1 MALGLPDF
9 ALEVYFSE
17 WEFKARH
24 HLCAS
29 DAQAVTVGQLLA
41 MARPELRKAFDALP
55 LSYIETWGTPRLREA
70 IARTYR
76 GLNAADV
83 LVFAGAEEA
92 LFCALH
98 ALLDKGD
105 HAVVTVPNYQSMESV
120 PASRCDV
127 TGVALRPENHW
138 RLDLGD
144 IERALRP
151 NTKLV
156 AVNFPNNPTGAIADR
171 KTFEELVALCEA
183 RGLWLFSDEVY
194 RGLELDPS
202 KRLPQAAEL
211 SSRAL
216 SLGVMSKAYGLPG
229 LRVGWLACRDRK
241 LLAELEKAKH
251 YLSICNAGPSELLGT
266 IALENAEAL
275 LEANRRR
282 VRENTVRV
290 SEFFARHAN
299 LYRWS
304 PPDGGCV
311 AFAQYT
317 GPGDTDAHF
326 EALAKYA
333 GVLLLPSS
341 KFHSTLALVP
351 RDRFRIGLGRDGME
365 VGLTAWAAHLERNSP
380 AR

>member
-1 MALGLPDF
+1 VALGLPDF

-17 WEFKARH
+17 WEFKAKH

-29 DAQAVTVGQLLA
+29 DAQAVTVGQLLS

-70 IARTYR
+70 IAKTYR

-98 ALLDKGD
+98 ALLGPGD
-105 HAVVTVPNYQSMESV
+105 HAVVTVPNYQSMEAV
-120 PASRCDV
+120 PASRCEV
-127 TGVALRPENHW
+127 TGVALRSENQW
-138 RLDLGD
+138 RLDVD
-144 IERALRP
+144 DVKRALKP
-151 NTKLV
+151 NTKVV

-171 KTFEELVALCEA
+171 KSFEALVALCES
-183 RGLWLFSDEVY
+183 RGITLFSDEVY
-194 RGLELDPS
+194 RGLELEAG

-211 SSRAL
+211 SKRAL

-229 LRVGWLACRDRK
+229 LRVGWLACRDRA
-241 LLAELEKAKH
+241 LLAQLEKAKH
-251 YLSICNAGPSELLGT
+251 YLSICNAGPSELLST
-266 IALENAEAL
+266 IALENAETL
-275 LEANRRR
+275 LDANRRR
-282 VRENTVRV
+282 VRENSARV
-290 SEFFARHAN
+290 TEFFGRHSK

-311 AFAQYT
+311 AFAQYV
-317 GPGDTDAHF
+317 GPGTADAHF
-326 EALAKYA
+326 ARLAEQA

-341 KFHSTLALVP
+341 KFRSTLADVP
-351 RDRFRIGLGRDGME
+351 QDRFRIGLGRDGMD
-365 VGLTAWAAHLERNSP
+365 VGLTAWAAWLERNS
-380 AR
+380 ASR